1 MTLEDE
7 DAKLVNATELAKLLG
22 VHRKTIARWRR
33 TNKLPKPIVD
43 GPHWS
48 IAQLKKISI
57 LNVKFVGQIG
67 TNRDIVGQIGT
78 FEKTETIEKSS

>member
-22 VHRKTIARWRR
+22 VDRKTITRWRR
-33 TNKLPKPIVD
+33 TCKLPKPILD

-48 IAQLKKISI
+48 VAQLKKLSI
-57 LNVKFVGQIG
+57 LNVNSVGQIG
-67 TNRDIVGQIGT
+67 TSRD
-78 FEKTETIEKSS
+78 K